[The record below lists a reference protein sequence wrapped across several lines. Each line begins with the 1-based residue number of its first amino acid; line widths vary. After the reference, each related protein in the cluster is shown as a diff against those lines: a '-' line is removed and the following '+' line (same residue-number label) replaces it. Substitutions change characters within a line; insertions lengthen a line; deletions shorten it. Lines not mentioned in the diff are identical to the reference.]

1 MTLTMVGRL
10 LDADRVQAAA
20 ERGIQLDPIGDLDTA
35 TIAAGSALFGVSFIM
50 IVYSW
55 CNHRYQPI
63 RAKNLP
69 QTTLLFVCG
78 VLWFVGDIAT
88 NGHISM
94 QFRGWKLF
102 APYIGAALCVLL
114 FCAAGQI
121 VSPSVTIKYDP
132 SLELCMYSYVYRTCG
147 LALQWAMWAL
157 VFVFMWLVRNIQPSF
172 NEVRESLVIAMLTL
186 LSLVQN
192 TVMESIHSPVAAH
205 KMGRNASTWIDFLDA
220 NLTIWV
226 ILGFPVYQS
235 ISNRKTYLMHWRA
248 KLADDGF
255 RREYNISANGEAGET
270 TMYSLH
276 TRPNS
281 AERSKHSSVWL
292 YQGMYENGL
301 PHQDSALMPGQ
312 MTRAADITVETA
324 VAAEETAVVETVEV
338 VASLA
343 AVITEA
349 MVVTT
354 EVIMAITEV
363 MTEEVEVTVEVVAA
377 ATAEVVAEEETVAED
392 ANYHAKPQF

>member
-1 MTLTMVGRL
+1 MVLTIAGRL
-10 LDADRVQAAA
+10 LDADRIQAAA
-20 ERGIQLDPIGDLDTA
+20 EQGIQLDPIDDLDIA
-35 TIAAGSALFGVSFIM
+35 TIAVGSALFGVSFIM

-88 NGHISM
+88 NGHVSM
-94 QFRGWKLF
+94 VGPWSKCRVWRLWIRLTFMFLFSCCVLVRVYALYWLFVRRQQFRGWKLF

-114 FCAAGQI
+114 FCMAGQI
-121 VSPSVTIKYDP
+121 ASPDVTIKYD
-132 SLELCMYSYVYRTCG
+132 SRLELCMYAYVYRTCG

-157 VFVFMWLVRNIQPSF
+157 VIVFMWLVRNIQPSF

-205 KMGRNASTWIDFLDA
+205 KMGRNASTWIDLLDA

-235 ISNRKTYLMHWRA
+235 VFNSKTYLMLWRA

-255 RREYNISANGEAGET
+255 RREYSISANGEAGET

-281 AERSKHSSVWL
+281 AERSKHSSAWL
-292 YQGMYENGL
+292 YQDMYENEL
-301 PHQDSALMPGQ
+301 PHQHNALMPGQ
-312 MTRAADITVETA
+312 SSCHNKNRETLSTCAPTTRTRVSFSSITSA
-324 VAAEETAVVETVEV
+324 
-338 VASLA
+338 
-343 AVITEA
+343 
-349 MVVTT
+349 
-354 EVIMAITEV
+354 
-363 MTEEVEVTVEVVAA
+363 
-377 ATAEVVAEEETVAED
+377 
-392 ANYHAKPQF
+392 

>member
-94 QFRGWKLF
+94 VGLWSKCRVWRLWIRLTFMFLFSCCVLVRVYALYWLFVRRQQFRGWKLF

-312 MTRAADITVETA
+312 STCRNKNRETLSTCAPTTRTRLSFSSINSA
-324 VAAEETAVVETVEV
+324 
-338 VASLA
+338 
-343 AVITEA
+343 
-349 MVVTT
+349 
-354 EVIMAITEV
+354 
-363 MTEEVEVTVEVVAA
+363 
-377 ATAEVVAEEETVAED
+377 
-392 ANYHAKPQF
+392 

>member
-94 QFRGWKLF
+94 VGLWSKCRVWRLWIRLTFMFLFSCCVLVRVYALYWLFVRRQQFRGWKLF

-255 RREYNISANGEAGET
+255 RREYNISANDEAGET

-312 MTRAADITVETA
+312 STCRNKNRETLSTCAPTTRTRLSFSSINSA
-324 VAAEETAVVETVEV
+324 
-338 VASLA
+338 
-343 AVITEA
+343 
-349 MVVTT
+349 
-354 EVIMAITEV
+354 
-363 MTEEVEVTVEVVAA
+363 
-377 ATAEVVAEEETVAED
+377 
-392 ANYHAKPQF
+392 